1 MGFSGGSDGKESESN
16 TGNPGLIPGLEDT
29 LEKGIAIH
37 SSRLAWRIPWQQRL
51 VGYSSWGSQRI
62 DFVTQQ
68 LSHTADIQ
76 ILLADIFLYDA
87 CLTS

>member
-1 MGFSGGSDGKESESN
+1 MSFSDGSDGKESESN
-16 TGNPGLIPGLEDT
+16 AGDPGLIPGSEDT

-51 VGYSSWGSQRI
+51 VGYSSWGSQRV

-68 LSHTADIQ
+68 LPHIADIHF
-76 ILLADIFLYDA
+76 I
-87 CLTS
+87 S